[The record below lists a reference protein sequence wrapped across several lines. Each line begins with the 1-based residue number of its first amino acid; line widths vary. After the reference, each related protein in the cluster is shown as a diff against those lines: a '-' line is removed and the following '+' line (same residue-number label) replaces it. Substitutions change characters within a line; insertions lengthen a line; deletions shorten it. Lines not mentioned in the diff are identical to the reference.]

1 MSLTLETPIIAWLAL
16 AGLIVALVVSRGR
29 LLNGVTQALR
39 VVGLLLLALAA
50 SSPNLTTTRPGTGLL
65 EDVSDSA
72 SSATELDALSVK
84 LRLPFAGLTGA
95 SGTDRSA
102 LEPSDTNIAAALQI
116 ARAYDP
122 ARVLLVSDGNATIG
136 DALEA
141 LPGVPV
147 DVYRVNTRQNSRV
160 ADLIAPSNLAAG
172 ARVQA
177 VAVLEST
184 RATKAR
190 VTATLNG
197 NALFTKPLEL
207 PAGRTSLPVE
217 FTVPDAAL
225 QLEVSLRVDFD
236 QPTLDDS
243 KLLSLQVSKDREALV
258 IGDPALSKLLR
269 TQGFTVRD
277 GTPADIREPLSYSAV
292 FLRQSAI
299 SFSRGQLELLRRFVE
314 DGGGVMMSGGPAS
327 YGLGGWARS
336 PLEAVMPVQSDL
348 RTRVDVP
355 LVAMVAVVDRSLSMA
370 GSGGGPDQK
379 LGLALEGVSNVVE
392 LAGERDF
399 LGVVTFSDSVKWVF
413 KPTRASESNKLQMLR
428 ALDGVQAEGGTILEP
443 AFREAIQALR
453 DSRASVKHIIL
464 LTDGQIADADGN
476 ATPPDFAALARDAKK
491 SGITISSIGVGGDA
505 DFTRLK
511 AIAAAGGGRY
521 YEALQADT
529 LPRIFTTEALTATRA
544 LVRKEG
550 VTPQL
555 IKHPLADSV
564 SSSNVPRLSAYIA
577 TTLRSDAEAIL
588 IGADREPV
596 LAVSRRGVGRTAA
609 LTADLGRSD
618 AFTRWP
624 DLPKLIGTVARWLEA
639 QQTPYSL
646 TLSPDGRRAVVDAVT
661 SNAYQNNLPLEVAV
675 AGQRLKMLQTAPG
688 RYETEL
694 PESATGSVALL
705 NSGSLIASVRLE
717 RDARELETGGGAELL
732 RRIAVQSGGRVLTTL
747 TGYEPSSSVSS
758 IGVAGWVAL
767 AGLLVL
773 IAELIWRRFRA

>member
-1 MSLTLETPIIAWLAL
+1 MSLTFETPLIAWLAL
-16 AGLIVALVVSRGR
+16 SGLIVALVVSKGR
-29 LLNGVTQALR
+29 VLNSVTKALR
-39 VVGLLLLALAA
+39 VAGLLLLALAA
-50 SSPNLTTTRPGTGLL
+50 ATPNLTSTGPGTVLL

-72 SSATELDALSVK
+72 SSSGDLGTLSFK
-84 LRLPFAGLTGA
+84 QRLPFAGLTGVN
-95 SGTDRSA
+95 GTARDA
-102 LEPSDTNIAAALQI
+102 LEPSQTNIAAALQI

-122 ARVLLVSDGNATIG
+122 SRVLLVSDGNATIG

-147 DVYRVNTRQNSRV
+147 DVLAVPTRENSRV
-160 ADLIAPSNLAAG
+160 ADLIAPANLAAG
-172 ARVQA
+172 ATVRS

-184 RATKAR
+184 KATKAR

-197 NALFTKPLEL
+197 NGLFTRAINL
-207 PAGRTSLPVE
+207 PAGRSSIPIE
-217 FTVPDAAL
+217 FTVPDASL
-225 QLEVSLRVDFD
+225 RLEVSLRVDYD

-243 KLLSLQVSKDREALV
+243 KLLSLQIIKEREALV

-277 GTPADIREPLSYSAV
+277 GTPADVREPLSYSAI

-314 DGGGVMMSGGPAS
+314 DGGGVMMTGGPDS

-336 PLEAVMPVQSDL
+336 PLEAIMPVQSDL

-379 LGLALEGVSNVVE
+379 LGLALEGVSNVIE

-399 LGVVTFSDSVKWVF
+399 LGVVTFSDSPKWVF
-413 KPTRASESNKLQMLR
+413 KPTRASDNNKLQMLR
-428 ALDGVQAEGGTILEP
+428 ALDAVQAEGGTILEP
-443 AFREAIQALR
+443 AFREAITALR
-453 DSRASVKHIIL
+453 DSRAAVKHIIL
-464 LTDGQIADADGN
+464 LTDGQIADADGV
-476 ATPPDFAALARDAKK
+476 ATPPDFAAIARSAKK

-511 AIAAAGGGRY
+511 QIATAGGGRY
-521 YEALQADT
+521 YEALQVDT

-550 VTPQL
+550 VRPQL
-555 IKHPLADSV
+555 VKHPLAV
-564 SSSNVPRLSAYIA
+564 NVTGNPPRLSAYIA
-577 TTLRSDAEAIL
+577 TTLRSEAEPIL
-588 IGADREPV
+588 IGLSREPI

-609 LTADLGRSD
+609 LTADLGRAD

-624 DLPKLIGTVARWLEA
+624 ELPKLIGTVARWLEA
-639 QQTPYSL
+639 QQTPFKL
-646 TLSPDGRRAVVDAVT
+646 TLSPDGRKAVVDAVT
-661 SNAYQNNLPLEVAV
+661 SNAYQNNLPLEITA

-688 RYETEL
+688 RYEAEL
-694 PESATGSVALL
+694 PATATGSVTLL
-705 NSGSLIASVRLE
+705 KSGELIASIRLT
-717 RDARELETGGGAELL
+717 RDALELETSGGTELL
-732 RRIAVQSGGRVLTTL
+732 RRIADQSGGRVLTTL
-747 TGYEPSSSVSS
+747 TGYAGSSSVSS
-758 IGVAGWVAL
+758 IGVASWVAL

-773 IAELIWRRFRA
+773 IAELVWRRFRA

>member
-1 MSLTLETPIIAWLAL
+1 MSLTLETPLIAWLAL
-16 AGLIVALVVSRGR
+16 AGLIVALIVSKGR
-29 LLNGVTQALR
+29 LLNSVTKALR
-39 VVGLLLLALAA
+39 VAGLLLLALAA
-50 SSPNLTTTRPGTGLL
+50 SNPNLTSTRPGTVLL

-72 SSATELDALSVK
+72 SSASELGKLAVK
-84 LRLPFAGLTGA
+84 LRLPFAGLTGS
-95 SGTDRSA
+95 SGTDRLA

-147 DVYRVNTRQNSRV
+147 DVYRVPTRQNSRV

-184 RATKAR
+184 RATRAR

-207 PAGRTSLPVE
+207 PAGRTSLPIE
-217 FTVPDAAL
+217 FTVPDTAL
-225 QLEVSLRVDFD
+225 RLEVTMRVDFE

-243 KLLSLQVSKDREALV
+243 KLLSLQVSQDREALV
-258 IGDPALSKLLR
+258 IGDPALSRLLR

-314 DGGGVMMSGGPAS
+314 DGGGVMMTGGPAS

-379 LGLALEGVSNVVE
+379 LGLALEGVSNVIE

-413 KPTRASESNKLQMLR
+413 KPTRATDSNKLQMLR

-476 ATPPDFAALARDAKK
+476 ATPPDFAAIARDAKK

-511 AIAAAGGGRY
+511 AIAVAGGGRY
-521 YEALQADT
+521 YEALQVDT

-555 IKHPLADSV
+555 VKHPLAGSV
-564 SSSNVPRLSAYIA
+564 TGSPPRLSAYIA

-588 IGADREPV
+588 IGADREPI

-639 QQTPYSL
+639 QQTPFKLSI
-646 TLSPDGRRAVVDAVT
+646 SPDGRKAVVDAVS
-661 SNAYQNNLPLEVAV
+661 SNAYQNDLALEISAG
-675 AGQRLKMLQTAPG
+675 GQRQTMLQTAPG
-688 RYETEL
+688 RYEADL
-694 PESATGSVALL
+694 PETATGSVSLSK
-705 NSGSLIASVRLE
+705 SGELIASVRLT
-717 RDARELETGGGAELL
+717 RDARELETGGGPELL
-732 RRIAVQSGGRVLTTL
+732 RRIAAQSGGRVLTTL
-747 TGYEPSSSVSS
+747 TGYAGSSSVSS
-758 IGVAGWVAL
+758 IGVAGWIAL

-773 IAELIWRRFRA
+773 IAELVWRRFRA

>member
-1 MSLTLETPIIAWLAL
+1 MSLSLETPIIAWLAL
-16 AGLIVALVVSRGR
+16 AGLLIALVISRGR
-29 LLNGVTQALR
+29 LLKGVTRALR
-39 VVGLLLLALAA
+39 VTGLLLLALAA
-50 SSPNLTTTRPGTGLL
+50 SNPSLTTTRPGTVVL

-72 SSATELDALSVK
+72 SSANGLSGLSVK
-84 LRLPFAGLTGA
+84 QRLPFAGLTGA
-95 SGTDRSA
+95 SGTDRLA

-122 ARVLLVSDGNATIG
+122 ARVLLVSDGNATSG

-147 DVYRVNTRQNSRV
+147 DVYRVPTRQNSRV
-160 ADLIAPSNLAAG
+160 ADLIAPASLGAG

-184 RATKAR
+184 RSTKAR

-197 NALFTKPLEL
+197 NALFTQPLEL
-207 PAGRTSLPVE
+207 PAGRTSLPIE

-225 QLEVSLRVDFD
+225 RLEVTVRVDFD

-243 KLLSLQVSKDREALV
+243 KLLSLQVTKDREALV
-258 IGDPALSKLLR
+258 IGDPALARLLR
-269 TQGFTVRD
+269 TQGFAVRD
-277 GTPADIREPLSYSAV
+277 GTADDIREPLSYSAI
-292 FLRQSAI
+292 FLRQSATA
-299 SFSRGQLELLRRFVE
+299 FSRGQLELLRRFVE
-314 DGGGVMMSGGPAS
+314 DGGGVMMTGGPDS

-379 LGLALEGVSNVVE
+379 LGLALEGVSNVIE

-413 KPTRASESNKLQMLR
+413 KPTRATDSNKLQMLR
-428 ALDGVQAEGGTILEP
+428 ALDAVQAEGGTILKP

-453 DSRASVKHIIL
+453 DSRAAVKHIIL
-464 LTDGQIADADGN
+464 LTDGQIADADGVT
-476 ATPPDFAALARDAKK
+476 TPPDFAAIASAAKK

-511 AIAAAGGGRY
+511 QIATAGGGRY
-521 YEALQADT
+521 YEALQVDT

-555 IKHPLADSV
+555 VKHPLSSGV
-564 SSSNVPRLSAYIA
+564 SGSAPRLSAYIA

-588 IGADREPV
+588 IGADREPI

-618 AFTRWP
+618 TFTRWP
-624 DLPKLIGTVARWLEA
+624 ELPKLIGTVARWLEA
-639 QQTPYSL
+639 TQTPFKLSI
-646 TLSPDGRRAVVDAVT
+646 SPDGRKAVVDAVS
-661 SNAYQNNLPLEVAV
+661 SNAYQNDLALEISAG
-675 AGQRLKMLQTAPG
+675 GQRQRMLQTAPG
-688 RYETEL
+688 RYEADL
-694 PESATGSVALL
+694 PETATGSVSLSK
-705 NSGSLIASVRLE
+705 SGELIASVRLT
-717 RDARELETGGGAELL
+717 RDARELETGGGPELL
-732 RRIAVQSGGRVLTTL
+732 RRIAAQSGGRVLSTL
-747 TGYEPSSSVSS
+747 TGYTGSSSVSS
-758 IGVAGWVAL
+758 SAVAGWVAL

-773 IAELIWRRFRA
+773 IAELVWRRFRA

>member
-1 MSLTLETPIIAWLAL
+1 MSLTLETPLIAWLAL
-16 AGLIVALVVSRGR
+16 AGLIVALIVSKGR
-29 LLNGVTQALR
+29 LLNSVTKALR
-39 VVGLLLLALAA
+39 VAGLLLLALAA
-50 SSPNLTTTRPGTGLL
+50 ASPSLTSTRPGTVLL

-72 SSATELDALSVK
+72 SSVSDLDELAVK
-84 LRLPFAGLTGA
+84 QRLLFAGLTGS
-95 SGTDRSA
+95 SGTDRLA

-184 RATKAR
+184 RATRAR

-207 PAGRTSLPVE
+207 PAGRTSLPIE
-217 FTVPDAAL
+217 FTVPDTAL
-225 QLEVSLRVDFD
+225 RLEVTMRVDFE

-243 KLLSLQVSKDREALV
+243 KLLSLQVSQDREALV
-258 IGDPALSKLLR
+258 IGDPALSRLLR

-292 FLRQSAI
+292 FLRQSATA
-299 SFSRGQLELLRRFVE
+299 FSRGQLELLRRFVE
-314 DGGGVMMSGGPAS
+314 DGGGVMMTGGPAS

-379 LGLALEGVSNVVE
+379 LGLALEGVSNVIE

-413 KPTRASESNKLQMLR
+413 KPTRATDSNKLQMLR

-476 ATPPDFAALARDAKK
+476 ATPPDFAAIARDAKK

-511 AIAAAGGGRY
+511 AIAVAGGGRY
-521 YEALQADT
+521 YEALQVDT

-555 IKHPLADSV
+555 VKHPLAGSV
-564 SSSNVPRLSAYIA
+564 TGSPPRLSAYIA
-577 TTLRSDAEAIL
+577 TTLRSDAEPIL
-588 IGADREPV
+588 IGADREPI
-596 LAVSRRGVGRTAA
+596 LAISRRGVGRTAA

-646 TLSPDGRRAVVDAVT
+646 TLSPDGRKAVVDAVT
-661 SNAYQNNLPLEVAV
+661 SNAYQNNLPLEVTV

-688 RYETEL
+688 RYEAEL
-694 PESATGSVALL
+694 PADATGSVALL
-705 NSGSLIASVRLE
+705 NSGSLIASVRLA

-732 RRIAVQSGGRVLTTL
+732 RRIAAQSGGRVLSTL
-747 TGYEPSSSVSS
+747 SGYEPSSSVSS
-758 IGVAGWVAL
+758 VGVAGWVAL

-773 IAELIWRRFRA
+773 IAELVWRRFRA

>member
-1 MSLTLETPIIAWLAL
+1 MSLTLETPLIAWLAL
-16 AGLIVALVVSRGR
+16 AGLIVALIVSKGR
-29 LLNGVTQALR
+29 LLNSVTKALR
-39 VVGLLLLALAA
+39 VAGLLLLALAA
-50 SSPNLTTTRPGTGLL
+50 SNPNLTSTRPGTVLL

-72 SSATELDALSVK
+72 SSASELGKLAVK
-84 LRLPFAGLTGA
+84 LRLPFAGLTGS
-95 SGTDRSA
+95 SGTDRLA

-147 DVYRVNTRQNSRV
+147 DVYRVPTRQNSRV

-184 RATKAR
+184 RATRAR

-207 PAGRTSLPVE
+207 PAGRTSLPIE
-217 FTVPDAAL
+217 FTVPDTAL
-225 QLEVSLRVDFD
+225 RLEVTMRVDFE

-243 KLLSLQVSKDREALV
+243 KLLSLQVSQDREALV
-258 IGDPALSKLLR
+258 IGDPALSRLLR

-314 DGGGVMMSGGPAS
+314 DGGGVMMTGGPAS

-379 LGLALEGVSNVVE
+379 LGLALEGVSNVIE

-413 KPTRASESNKLQMLR
+413 KPTRATDSNKLQMLR
-428 ALDGVQAEGGTILEP
+428 ALDSVQAEGGTILEP

-476 ATPPDFAALARDAKK
+476 ATPPDFAAIARDAKK

-511 AIAAAGGGRY
+511 AIAVAGGGRY
-521 YEALQADT
+521 YEALQVDT

-555 IKHPLADSV
+555 VKHPLAGSV
-564 SSSNVPRLSAYIA
+564 TGSPPRLSAYIA

-588 IGADREPV
+588 IGADREPI

-639 QQTPYSL
+639 QQTPFK
-646 TLSPDGRRAVVDAVT
+646 LSISSDGRKAVVDAVS
-661 SNAYQNNLPLEVAV
+661 SNAYQNDLALEISAG
-675 AGQRLKMLQTAPG
+675 GQRQTMLQTAPG
-688 RYETEL
+688 RYEADL
-694 PESATGSVALL
+694 PETATGSVSLSK
-705 NSGSLIASVRLE
+705 SGELIASVRLT
-717 RDARELETGGGAELL
+717 RDARELETGGGPELL
-732 RRIAVQSGGRVLTTL
+732 RRIAAQSGGRVLTTL
-747 TGYEPSSSVSS
+747 TGYAGSSSVSS
-758 IGVAGWVAL
+758 IGVAGWIAL

-773 IAELIWRRFRA
+773 IAELVWRRFRA

>member
-1 MSLTLETPIIAWLAL
+1 MSLTLETPLIAWLAL
-16 AGLIVALVVSRGR
+16 AGLIVALIVSKGR
-29 LLNGVTQALR
+29 LLNSVTKALR
-39 VVGLLLLALAA
+39 VAGLLLLALAA
-50 SSPNLTTTRPGTGLL
+50 SNPNLTSTRPGTVLL

-72 SSATELDALSVK
+72 SSVSDLDKLAVK
-84 LRLPFAGLTGA
+84 QRLPFAGLTGS
-95 SGTDRSA
+95 SGTDRLA

-184 RATKAR
+184 RATRAR

-207 PAGRTSLPVE
+207 PAGRTSLPIE
-217 FTVPDAAL
+217 FTVPDTAL
-225 QLEVSLRVDFD
+225 RLEVTMRVDFE

-243 KLLSLQVSKDREALV
+243 KLLSLQVSQDREALV
-258 IGDPALSKLLR
+258 IGDPALSRLLR

-277 GTPADIREPLSYSAV
+277 GTPADIREPLEYSAV

-314 DGGGVMMSGGPAS
+314 DGGGVMMTGGPAS

-379 LGLALEGVSNVVE
+379 LGLALEGVSNVFE

-413 KPTRASESNKLQMLR
+413 KPTRATDSNKLQMLR

-476 ATPPDFAALARDAKK
+476 DTPPDFAAIARDAKK

-511 AIAAAGGGRY
+511 QIATAGGGRY
-521 YEALQADT
+521 YEALQVDT

-550 VTPQL
+550 ITPQL
-555 IKHPLADSV
+555 VKHPLAGSV
-564 SSSNVPRLSAYIA
+564 SSSPPRLSAYIA
-577 TTLRSDAEAIL
+577 TTLRADAEPIL
-588 IGADREPV
+588 IGADREPI

-639 QQTPYSL
+639 QQTPFKLSI
-646 TLSPDGRRAVVDAVT
+646 SPDGRKAVVDAVS
-661 SNAYQNNLPLEVAV
+661 SNAYQNDLALEISAG
-675 AGQRLKMLQTAPG
+675 GQRQTMLQTAPG
-688 RYETEL
+688 RYEADL
-694 PESATGSVALL
+694 PETATGSVSLSK
-705 NSGSLIASVRLE
+705 SGELIASVRLT

-732 RRIAVQSGGRVLTTL
+732 RRIASQSGGRVLSTL

-758 IGVAGWVAL
+758 VGVAGWVAL

-773 IAELIWRRFRA
+773 IAELVWRRFRA

>member
-1 MSLTLETPIIAWLAL
+1 MSLTLEIPLIAWLAL
-16 AGLIVALVVSRGR
+16 AGLIVALIVSKGR
-29 LLNGVTQALR
+29 LLNSVTKALR
-39 VVGLLLLALAA
+39 VAGLLLLALAA
-50 SSPNLTTTRPGTGLL
+50 SNPNLTSTRPGTVLL

-72 SSATELDALSVK
+72 SSVSDLDKLAVK
-84 LRLPFAGLTGA
+84 QRLPFAGLTGS
-95 SGTDRSA
+95 SGTDRLA

-184 RATKAR
+184 RATRAR

-207 PAGRTSLPVE
+207 PAGRTSLPIE
-217 FTVPDAAL
+217 FTVPDTAL
-225 QLEVSLRVDFD
+225 RLEVTMRVDFE

-243 KLLSLQVSKDREALV
+243 KLLSLQVSQDREALV
-258 IGDPALSKLLR
+258 IGDPALSRLLR

-277 GTPADIREPLSYSAV
+277 GTPADIREPLEYSAV

-314 DGGGVMMSGGPAS
+314 DGGGVMMTGGPAS

-379 LGLALEGVSNVVE
+379 LGLALEGVSNVIE

-413 KPTRASESNKLQMLR
+413 KPTRATDSNKLQMLR

-476 ATPPDFAALARDAKK
+476 ATPPDFAAIARDAKK

-511 AIAAAGGGRY
+511 QIATAGGGRY
-521 YEALQADT
+521 YEALQVDT

-555 IKHPLADSV
+555 VKHPLAGSV
-564 SSSNVPRLSAYIA
+564 SSSPPRLSAYIA

-588 IGADREPV
+588 IGADREPI

-639 QQTPYSL
+639 QQTPFKLSI
-646 TLSPDGRRAVVDAVT
+646 SPDGRKAVVDAVS
-661 SNAYQNNLPLEVAV
+661 SNAYQNDLALEISAG
-675 AGQRLKMLQTAPG
+675 GQRQTMLQTAPG
-688 RYETEL
+688 RYEADL
-694 PESATGSVALL
+694 PETATGSVSLSK
-705 NSGSLIASVRLE
+705 SGELIASVRLT
-717 RDARELETGGGAELL
+717 RDARELETGGGPELL
-732 RRIAVQSGGRVLTTL
+732 RRIAAQSGGRVLTTL
-747 TGYEPSSSVSS
+747 TGYAGSSSVSS
-758 IGVAGWVAL
+758 VGVAGWVAL

-773 IAELIWRRFRA
+773 IAELVWRRFRA

>member
-1 MSLTLETPIIAWLAL
+1 MSLTLETPLIAWLAL
-16 AGLIVALVVSRGR
+16 AGLIVALIVSKGR
-29 LLNGVTQALR
+29 LLNSVTKALR
-39 VVGLLLLALAA
+39 VAGLLLLALAA
-50 SSPNLTTTRPGTGLL
+50 SNPNLTSTRPGTVLL

-72 SSATELDALSVK
+72 SSASDLDKLAVK
-84 LRLPFAGLTGA
+84 QRLPFAGLTG
-95 SGTDRSA
+95 SSSMDRLA

-184 RATKAR
+184 RATRAR

-207 PAGRTSLPVE
+207 PAGRTSLPIE
-217 FTVPDAAL
+217 FTVPDTAL
-225 QLEVSLRVDFD
+225 RLEVTMRVDFE

-243 KLLSLQVSKDREALV
+243 KLLSLQVSQDREALV
-258 IGDPALSKLLR
+258 IGDPALSRLLR

-292 FLRQSAI
+292 FLRQSATA
-299 SFSRGQLELLRRFVE
+299 FSRGQLELLRRFVE
-314 DGGGVMMSGGPAS
+314 DGGGVMMTGGPAS

-379 LGLALEGVSNVVE
+379 LGLALEGVSNVIE

-413 KPTRASESNKLQMLR
+413 KPTRATDSNKLQMLR

-476 ATPPDFAALARDAKK
+476 ATPPDFAAIARDAKK

-511 AIAAAGGGRY
+511 QIATAGGGRY
-521 YEALQADT
+521 YEALQVDT

-555 IKHPLADSV
+555 VKHPLAGSV
-564 SSSNVPRLSAYIA
+564 TGSPPRLSAYIA

-588 IGADREPV
+588 IGADREPI

-639 QQTPYSL
+639 QQTPFKLSV
-646 TLSPDGRRAVVDAVT
+646 SPDGRKAVVDAVS
-661 SNAYQNNLPLEVAV
+661 SNAYQNDLALEISAG
-675 AGQRLKMLQTAPG
+675 GQRQTMLQTAPG
-688 RYETEL
+688 RYEADL
-694 PESATGSVALL
+694 PETATGSVSLSK
-705 NSGSLIASVRLE
+705 SGELIASVRLT

-732 RRIAVQSGGRVLTTL
+732 RRIAAQSGGRVLTTL
-747 TGYEPSSSVSS
+747 TGYAGSSSVSS
-758 IGVAGWVAL
+758 VGVAGWVAL

-773 IAELIWRRFRA
+773 IAELVWRRFRA

>member
-1 MSLTLETPIIAWLAL
+1 MSLTLETPLIAWLAL
-16 AGLIVALVVSRGR
+16 AGLIVALIVSKGR
-29 LLNGVTQALR
+29 LLNSVTKALR
-39 VVGLLLLALAA
+39 VAGLLLLALAA
-50 SSPNLTTTRPGTGLL
+50 ASPSLTSTRPGTVLL

-72 SSATELDALSVK
+72 SSVSDLDELAVK
-84 LRLPFAGLTGA
+84 QRLLFAGLTGS
-95 SGTDRSA
+95 SGTDRLA

-184 RATKAR
+184 RATRAR

-207 PAGRTSLPVE
+207 PAGRTSLPIE
-217 FTVPDAAL
+217 FTVPDTAL
-225 QLEVSLRVDFD
+225 RLEVTMRVDFE

-243 KLLSLQVSKDREALV
+243 KLLSLQVSQDREALV
-258 IGDPALSKLLR
+258 IGDPALSRLLR

-292 FLRQSAI
+292 FLRQSATA
-299 SFSRGQLELLRRFVE
+299 FSRGQLELLRRFVE
-314 DGGGVMMSGGPAS
+314 DGGGVMMTGGPAS

-379 LGLALEGVSNVVE
+379 LGLALEGVSNVIE

-413 KPTRASESNKLQMLR
+413 KPTRATDSNKLQMLR

-476 ATPPDFAALARDAKK
+476 ATPPDFAAIARDAKK

-511 AIAAAGGGRY
+511 AIAVAGGGRY
-521 YEALQADT
+521 YEALQVDT

-555 IKHPLADSV
+555 VKHPLAGSV
-564 SSSNVPRLSAYIA
+564 TGSPPRLSAYIA
-577 TTLRSDAEAIL
+577 TTLRSDAEPIL
-588 IGADREPV
+588 IGADREPI

-646 TLSPDGRRAVVDAVT
+646 TLSPDGRKAVVDAVT
-661 SNAYQNNLPLEVAV
+661 SNAYQNNLPLEVTV

-688 RYETEL
+688 RYEAEL
-694 PESATGSVALL
+694 PADATGSVALL
-705 NSGSLIASVRLE
+705 NSGSLIASVRLA

-732 RRIAVQSGGRVLTTL
+732 RRIAAQSGGRVLSTL
-747 TGYEPSSSVSS
+747 SGYEPSSSVSS
-758 IGVAGWVAL
+758 VGVAGWVAL

-773 IAELIWRRFRA
+773 IAELVWRRFRA

>member
-1 MSLTLETPIIAWLAL
+1 MSLTLETPLIAWLAL
-16 AGLIVALVVSRGR
+16 AGLIVALIVSKGR
-29 LLNGVTQALR
+29 LLNSVTKALR
-39 VVGLLLLALAA
+39 VAGLLLLALAA
-50 SSPNLTTTRPGTGLL
+50 SNPNLTSTRPGTVLL

-72 SSATELDALSVK
+72 SSASELGKLAVK
-84 LRLPFAGLTGA
+84 LRLPFAGLTGS
-95 SGTDRSA
+95 SGTDRLA

-147 DVYRVNTRQNSRV
+147 DVYRVPTRQNSRV

-184 RATKAR
+184 RATRAR

-207 PAGRTSLPVE
+207 PAGRTSLPIE
-217 FTVPDAAL
+217 FTVPDTTL
-225 QLEVSLRVDFD
+225 RLEVTMRVDFE

-243 KLLSLQVSKDREALV
+243 KLLSLQVSQDREALV
-258 IGDPALSKLLR
+258 IGDPALSRLLR

-314 DGGGVMMSGGPAS
+314 DGGGVMMTGGPAS

-379 LGLALEGVSNVVE
+379 LGLALEGVSNVIE

-413 KPTRASESNKLQMLR
+413 KPTRATDSNKLQMLR

-476 ATPPDFAALARDAKK
+476 ATPPDFAAIARDAKK

-511 AIAAAGGGRY
+511 QIATAGGGRY
-521 YEALQADT
+521 YEALQVDT

-555 IKHPLADSV
+555 VKHPLAGSV
-564 SSSNVPRLSAYIA
+564 TGSPPRLSAYIA

-588 IGADREPV
+588 IGADREPI

-639 QQTPYSL
+639 QQTPFK
-646 TLSPDGRRAVVDAVT
+646 LSISSDGRKAVVDAVS
-661 SNAYQNNLPLEVAV
+661 SNAYQNDLALEISAG
-675 AGQRLKMLQTAPG
+675 GQRQTMLQTAPG
-688 RYETEL
+688 RYEADL
-694 PESATGSVALL
+694 PETATGSVSLSK
-705 NSGSLIASVRLE
+705 SGELIASVRLT
-717 RDARELETGGGAELL
+717 RDARELETGGGPELL
-732 RRIAVQSGGRVLTTL
+732 RRIAAQSGGRVLTTL
-747 TGYEPSSSVSS
+747 TGYAGSSSVSS
-758 IGVAGWVAL
+758 IGVAGWIAL

-773 IAELIWRRFRA
+773 IAELVWRRFRA

>member
-1 MSLTLETPIIAWLAL
+1 MSLTFELPIIAWLAL
-16 AGLIVALVVSRGR
+16 AGLLIALVISRGR
-29 LLNGVTQALR
+29 LLNSVTKALR
-39 VVGLLLLALAA
+39 VAGLLLLALAA
-50 SSPNLTTTRPGTGLL
+50 ASPNLTTTRPGTVLL

-72 SSATELDALSVK
+72 SSASDLGKLSLK

-147 DVYRVNTRQNSRV
+147 DVYRVGTRQNSRV

-172 ARVQA
+172 ARVRA

-184 RATKAR
+184 RSTKAR

-197 NALFTKPLEL
+197 NALFTQPLEL
-207 PAGRTSLPVE
+207 PVGRTSLPIE
-217 FTVPDAAL
+217 FTVPDSAL
-225 QLEVSLRVDFD
+225 RLEVTMRVDFD

-243 KLLSLQVSKDREALV
+243 KLLSLQITKDREALV

-277 GTPADIREPLSYSAV
+277 GTPADIREPLNYSAV

-314 DGGGVMMSGGPAS
+314 DGGGVMMTGGPDS

-379 LGLALEGVSNVVE
+379 LGLALEGVSNVIE

-428 ALDGVQAEGGTILEP
+428 ALDAVQAEGGTILEP
-443 AFREAIQALR
+443 AFRQAIQALR

-476 ATPPDFAALARDAKK
+476 AAPPDFAALARDAKK

-511 AIAAAGGGRY
+511 AIAQAGGGRY
-521 YEALQADT
+521 YEALQVDT

-544 LVRKEG
+544 LVRNEG

-555 IKHPLADSV
+555 VKHPLAGNL
-564 SSSNVPRLSAYIA
+564 SSSPPRLSAYIA
-577 TTLRSDAEAIL
+577 TTLRSDAEPIL
-588 IGADREPV
+588 IGADREPI

-624 DLPKLIGTVARWLEA
+624 ELPKLIGTVARWLEA

-646 TLSPDGRRAVVDAVT
+646 TLSPDGRKAVVDAVT
-661 SNAYQNNLPLEVAV
+661 SNAYQNNLPLEVTV

-688 RYETEL
+688 RYEAEL
-694 PESATGSVALL
+694 PENATGSVALL
-705 NSGSLIASVRLE
+705 NSGSLIASVRLA
-717 RDARELETGGGAELL
+717 RDARELETVGGPELL
-732 RRIAVQSGGRVLTTL
+732 RRIAAQSGGRVLSTL

-758 IGVAGWVAL
+758 IGMAGWVAL
-767 AGLLVL
+767 IGLLVL
-773 IAELIWRRFRA
+773 IAELVWRRFRA

>member
-1 MSLTLETPIIAWLAL
+1 MSLTLETPLIAWLAL
-16 AGLIVALVVSRGR
+16 GGLIVALVISRGR
-29 LLNGVTQALR
+29 LLKGVTKALR
-39 VVGLLLLALAA
+39 VAGLLLLALAA
-50 SSPNLTTTRPGTGLL
+50 ASPNLTTTRPGTVVL

-72 SSATELDALSVK
+72 SSTGELGKLAVK

-102 LEPSDTNIAAALQI
+102 LEPSDTNIASALQI

-122 ARVLLVSDGNATIG
+122 ARVLLASDGNATIG

-147 DVYRVNTRQNSRV
+147 DVYRVSTRQNSRV

-172 ARVQA
+172 ARVRA

-197 NALFTKPLEL
+197 NALFTQPLEL
-207 PAGRTSLPVE
+207 PAGRTSLPIE

-225 QLEVSLRVDFD
+225 RLEVTMRVDFE

-243 KLLSLQVSKDREALV
+243 KLLNLQISRDREALV

-277 GTPADIREPLSYSAV
+277 GTPADIREPLTYSAV

-314 DGGGVMMSGGPAS
+314 DGGGVMMTGGPAS

-355 LVAMVAVVDRSLSMA
+355 LVALVAVVDRSLSMA

-413 KPTRASESNKLQMLR
+413 KPTRATDSNKLQMLR

-464 LTDGQIADADGN
+464 LTDGQIADAEGN
-476 ATPPDFAALARDAKK
+476 ARPPDFAALARDAKK
-491 SGITISSIGVGGDA
+491 NGITISSIGVGGDA
-505 DFTRLK
+505 DFARLK
-511 AIAAAGGGRY
+511 QIATAGGGRY

-555 IKHPLADSV
+555 VKHPLAGSV
-564 SSSNVPRLSAYIA
+564 TGSVPRLSAYIA
-577 TTLRSDAEAIL
+577 TTLRSDAEPIL
-588 IGADREPV
+588 NGADREPI

-624 DLPKLIGTVARWLEA
+624 ELPKLIGTVARWLAA

-646 TLSPDGRRAVVDAVT
+646 TLSPDERKAVVDAVT
-661 SNAYQNNLPLEVAV
+661 SNAYQNNLPLEVTV
-675 AGQRLKMLQTAPG
+675 SGQRLKMLQTAPG
-688 RYETEL
+688 RYEAEL

-717 RDARELETGGGAELL
+717 RDARELETGGGADLL
-732 RRIAVQSGGRVLTTL
+732 RRIAAQSGGRVLGTL

-758 IGVAGWVAL
+758 VGIAGWIAL

-773 IAELIWRRFRA
+773 IAELVWRRFRA